1 MTSIADV
8 LGGRYRLVRL
18 LGHGGMS
25 DVYEAVD
32 ETDGRVVALK
42 LVRSGDPEFSRR
54 LAQEA
59 RALEGLT
66 HPGLIALLDTG
77 IADDQAYLVM
87 EYVEGQT
94 LAAALREGPL
104 SPAATADLGARLAA
118 TLAYV
123 HSRGV
128 VHRDVKPSNILR
140 TADGEA
146 WLGDFGIAQLHDA
159 TTMTMAG
166 TTLGTVSYM
175 APEQLEDHTVG
186 PGADIWSLGIVLLE
200 CLTGKRAYEGSPS
213 EVVARRLVAP
223 VPIPADLPVAWRLV
237 LIGMLDHDAERRLS
251 GTDVATLL
259 STAAFDAPWK
269 PSRKKAASS
278 QPASPYDLTALMP
291 GVVTAALIDPDATL
305 ATSGTTAL
313 AASGDATV
321 VARGQLKSKPSTSH
335 KRSTGGRRWW
345 IKTGAVVA
353 LVALGIGLAVGLG
366 HNPKKT
372 PPTST
377 THPTTT
383 TTTTT
388 TTLPNASNASNAIA
402 ALVSDMELGQAAG
415 SIDPG
420 SEQSIAQQAEQA
432 LADQSAHHLSQASN
446 DLNQAAMTVSNGV
459 NSAMITPAEGQT
471 LIHDL
476 TALASALGVTPPTT
490 TTTAPGPPNGFGQ
503 GTTTGQ
509 AQPPSHGHGNGN
521 G

>member
-25 DVYEAVD
+25 DVYEAID
-32 ETDGRVVALK
+32 ETDGRIVALK
-42 LVRSGDPEFSRR
+42 LVRSGDPEFGRR

-94 LAAALREGPL
+94 LAEALREGPL
-104 SPAATADLGARLAA
+104 GPAATADLGARLAS

-140 TADGEA
+140 TPDGEA

-159 TTMTMAG
+159 TTMTLAG

-186 PGADIWSLGIVLLE
+186 PAADIWSLGIVLLE
-200 CLTGKRAYEGSPS
+200 CLTGRRAYEGSPS

-223 VPIPADLPVAWRLV
+223 VPIPTDLPVAWRLV
-237 LIGMLDHDAERRLS
+237 LIGMLDHDVERRLS
-251 GTDVATLL
+251 GADVAALL
-259 STAAFDAPWK
+259 ATSAFAAPWQ
-269 PSRKKAASS
+269 PSGEDATSPHPS
-278 QPASPYDLTALMP
+278 TPYDLTALMP

-305 ATSGTTAL
+305 AT
-313 AASGDATV
+313 ASATGSRASADATI
-321 VARGQLKSKPSTSH
+321 VARSQLKSKPKTPP
-335 KRSTGGRRWW
+335 RSTIGSRRWW
-345 IKTGAVVA
+345 LTTAAVVA
-353 LVALGIGLAVGLG
+353 LVGLGVGLALALGTPA
-366 HNPKKT
+366 KKS

-377 THPTTT
+377 THATTT

-446 DLNQAAMTVSNGV
+446 DLNQAATTVANGV
-459 NSAMITPAEGQT
+459 DSGMITSAEGQT
-471 LIHDL
+471 LLNDL
-476 TALASALGVTPPTT
+476 TALATALGVTPPTT
-490 TTTAPGPPNGFGQ
+490 TTTGPPNGFGQ
-503 GTTTGQ
+503 GTNTDQGQ
-509 AQPPSHGHGNGN
+509 PQGHGHGNGN